1 MSSERSAGRVRKV
14 AIAVVAAVAVAA
26 LAARIYWVNTNL
38 PQIPN
43 EYYDQGEWASLDGA
57 FQIDSQENTNG
68 YSLMV
73 QSAKLMTYDEFVE
86 TYRTEDADVAAQPA
100 GTHGDAHCVVDV
112 ELHIRNEGNSDGV
125 LDAFQMVL
133 VPARGNEYLIAD
145 IMNDAALWPQTQRGV
160 GMQVSTRPGTEYVAH
175 VPYVFNSTENAY
187 LTEVTDTD
195 FTLLVSR
202 APVRK
207 MIRVHA
213 TGSS

>member
-1 MSSERSAGRVRKV
+1 
-14 AIAVVAAVAVAA
+14 
-26 LAARIYWVNTNL
+26 
-38 PQIPN
+38 
-43 EYYDQGEWASLDGA
+43 
-57 FQIDSQENTNG
+57 
-68 YSLMV
+68 MV

-86 TYRTEDADVAAQPA
+86 TYRTEDADAAAQPA